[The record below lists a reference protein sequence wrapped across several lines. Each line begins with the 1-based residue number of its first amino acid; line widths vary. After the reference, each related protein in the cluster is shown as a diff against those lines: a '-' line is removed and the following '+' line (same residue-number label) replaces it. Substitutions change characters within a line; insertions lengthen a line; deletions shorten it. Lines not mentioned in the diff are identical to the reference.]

1 MEERIL
7 KLINNKKYQPLS
19 VEELAN
25 ALNLDF
31 KETMLAVDDLI
42 SKYEVFISKKNKI
55 LNKDQAN
62 RYLGTISLTKN
73 GLGFITYKEE
83 IEDLFVGRD
92 DLNSAMDGDLVL
104 FKADPFFEKAE
115 VIEVIKEVLST

>member
-25 ALNLDF
+25 VLNLDF

-42 SKYEVFISKKNKI
+42 SKYEVFIS
-55 LNKDQAN
+55 Q
-62 RYLGTISLTKN
+62 
-73 GLGFITYKEE
+73 
-83 IEDLFVGRD
+83 
-92 DLNSAMDGDLVL
+92 
-104 FKADPFFEKAE
+104 
-115 VIEVIKEVLST
+115 